1 MTRTTNRS
9 FLKLAQA
16 QNRAMWRETVGA
28 SLPEGFT
35 EKLEQAA
42 DEQQADWLRDRRDRL
57 VKRINEASENPSS
70 FYRSPYFTRLIGGI
84 ALSADEAVSELRKLI
99 ALNKRKHWSA
109 RPGLIPAFQE
119 AMVFARYFRRF
130 GARVWLAPSYAH
142 EARIERAETAYR
154 LSKEAV

>member
-1 MTRTTNRS
+1 MTRSTNRS

-16 QNRAMWRETVGA
+16 QNRAMWGELLDTI
-28 SLPEGFT
+28 PEAT
-35 EKLEQAA
+35 IAELEHAA
-42 DEQQADWLRDRRDRL
+42 DIAQAHWLRDRRDRL

-70 FYRSPYFTRLIGGI
+70 FYRSVYFTRLIGGI
-84 ALSADEAVSELRKLI
+84 ALSADEAVTELRKLI

-119 AMVFARYFRRF
+119 AMVFARYFRRH
-130 GARVWLAPSYAH
+130 GQAIWLAPSYAH